1 MEVVL
6 AVAEG
11 GVQLIVCGQLEVAI
25 YQVEIAIP
33 TAIVLRAEIIVIVKG
48 LNVQMIHLMPLFVR
62 EANVKEL
69 AILFVKGILVK
80 HAQIQMVLVQELA
93 LVLAG
98 FVQGVWVH
106 ALDHLSVLIRQLLL
120 IQISL
125 IINNYA
131 QLLLKADI
139 RLI

>member
-1 MEVVL
+1 
-6 AVAEG
+6 
-11 GVQLIVCGQLEVAI
+11 
-25 YQVEIAIP
+25 
-33 TAIVLRAEIIVIVKG
+33 
-48 LNVQMIHLMPLFVR
+48 MIHLMPLFVR